1 MERRRPIRDEAD
13 QIVTRPLA
21 AQNGPPL
28 RTSAASAMGVGA
40 QIALLACLLSN
51 LKGCES
57 SAVLILAKQT
67 QRPKKAINQRVCGLC
82 AASAGP
88 RRAIRLTLCALGRCL
103 NGAQTAE
110 SNENI

>member
-88 RRAIRLTLCALGRCL
+88 GRAIRLTLYALGRCL

>member
-40 QIALLACLLSN
+40 QIALLD
-51 LKGCES
+51 
-57 SAVLILAKQT
+57 V
-67 QRPKKAINQRVCGLC
+67 
-82 AASAGP
+82 
-88 RRAIRLTLCALGRCL
+88 
-103 NGAQTAE
+103 
-110 SNENI
+110 